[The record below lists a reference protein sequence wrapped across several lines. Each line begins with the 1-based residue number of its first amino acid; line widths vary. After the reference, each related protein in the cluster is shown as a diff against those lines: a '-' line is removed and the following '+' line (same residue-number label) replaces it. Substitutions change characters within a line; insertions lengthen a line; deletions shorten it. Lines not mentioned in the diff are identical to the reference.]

1 MTLKDI
7 KRILVIGSGTMGLQI
22 AIQSA
27 MNGYNVRIFVR
38 NPKKNEIVWKSIHR
52 STDWIVRLKILT
64 REKAD
69 EMLKRLYTTNNP
81 ADAAENV
88 DILSE
93 SVPEIPSLKKEIFEQ
108 FNKLC
113 PERTIF
119 TTDTSSLL
127 PSMLAEN
134 TGRPSKFIALHFNN
148 PVWITKTADVMP
160 HPGTSE
166 DVFNLIVEF
175 SRSIGL
181 IPIILKTEHP
191 GYIIN
196 TLLIGLMES
205 SMSLVVSGV
214 ATPQQVDKS
223 WMATMKTPIGP
234 FGIMDNNGLDVG
246 WEMRVKNTEKSGD
259 KVALATVKYMKEN
272 FIDKGHLGR
281 KTGKGFYN
289 YPHPEYK
296 HPDFMK

>member
-1 MTLKDI
+1 MNLKGI
-7 KRILVIGSGTMGLQI
+7 KKILIIGSGTMGLQI
-22 AIQSA
+22 GIQSA
-27 MNGYNVRIFVR
+27 IHGYNVNIFVR
-38 NPKKNEIVWKSIHR
+38 NPKKNEIVWKSIHK

-64 REKAD
+64 REEAD
-69 EMLKRLYTTNNP
+69 EMLKRIYTTNDP
-81 ADAAENV
+81 ADAAKDV
-88 DILSE
+88 DLLSE
-93 SVPEIPSLKKEIFEQ
+93 SVPEIPSLKKGIYEK
-108 FNKLC
+108 FNTLC

-148 PVWITKTADVMP
+148 PVWITKTADIMP

-175 SRSIGL
+175 SRSLGL
-181 IPIILKTEHP
+181 IPIILKTEQS

-196 TLLIGLMES
+196 TLLGGLMER
-205 SMSLVVSGV
+205 SMGLVVRGV
-214 ATPQQVDKS
+214 TTPQQVDKS

-246 WEMRVKNTEKSGD
+246 WEMRVRYAEKSGD
-259 KVALATVKYMKEN
+259 KVALATVKYLKEN

-281 KTGKGFYN
+281 KTGKGFYD
-289 YPHPEYK
+289 YPGPEYK